1 MVCVGQ
7 AGNQIGASTA
17 RRTGPLSHLDLAAE
31 ALAEQEART
40 RRTKPS
46 GFVFVD
52 SEPKVVRT
60 IVSEG
65 SDSYL
70 PFVSLNGSVVWDHNG
85 RGNNWAWGYTG
96 LASHRPGAAAAAA
109 GGGAVKSPLGSE
121 RGQPLWQRALAAIH
135 DQVRA
140 CGQRCCGM
148 DGRGRIDVGRIRFG
162 SFCCAPRIVNA
173 VHRPAL
179 PLLLWSA
186 HWAAPFCTRWR
197 LLLLLRLRLLLP
209 PELLCAPATLHLL
222 LPLMPLC
229 PLLPLSLPPSH
240 RLSARLQAEACDL
253 GMSSPSSSLLLVHS
267 LGGGTGAG
275 LGSRLLEA
283 CRDAFPK

>member
-1 MVCVGQ
+1 LRSVKMMICVGQ

-17 RRTGPLSHLDLAAE
+17 RRTGPLSHLDLATE

-65 SDSYL
+65 SNSYL

-96 LASHRPGAAAAAA
+96 LASHRPGAAAGAA
-109 GGGAVKSPLGSE
+109 GSGAVKSPLGSE

-140 CGQRCCGM
+140 AMLWLWQGQARPGA
-148 DGRGRIDVGRIRFG
+148 RIRAQAGCF
-162 SFCCAPRIVNA
+162 SAE
-173 VHRPAL
+173 
-179 PLLLWSA
+179 LLLRSHMHGRWLTA
-186 HWAAPFCTRWR
+186 RRCQLLFGPARGVTPLRKRRPCCHCTVAE
-197 LLLLLRLRLLLP
+197 LLLLLSG
-209 PELLCAPATLHLL
+209 CS
-222 LPLMPLC
+222 C
-229 PLLPLSLPPSH
+229 W
-240 RLSARLQAEACDL
+240 C
-253 GMSSPSSSLLLVHS
+253 
-267 LGGGTGAG
+267 
-275 LGSRLLEA
+275 
-283 CRDAFPK
+283 

>member
-1 MVCVGQ
+1 MMVCVGQ

-109 GGGAVKSPLGSE
+109 AGGGAVKSPLGSE

-140 CGQRCCGM
+140 AVLRQGRARERIRVTGWFSAALSCCAARFQTAWALLSVQCCRCCSG
-148 DGRGRIDVGRIRFG
+148 
-162 SFCCAPRIVNA
+162 
-173 VHRPAL
+173 
-179 PLLLWSA
+179 PL
-186 HWAAPFCTRWR
+186 
-197 LLLLLRLRLLLP
+197 
-209 PELLCAPATLHLL
+209 
-222 LPLMPLC
+222 
-229 PLLPLSLPPSH
+229 
-240 RLSARLQAEACDL
+240 
-253 GMSSPSSSLLLVHS
+253 
-267 LGGGTGAG
+267 TG
-275 LGSRLLEA
+275 
-283 CRDAFPK
+283 